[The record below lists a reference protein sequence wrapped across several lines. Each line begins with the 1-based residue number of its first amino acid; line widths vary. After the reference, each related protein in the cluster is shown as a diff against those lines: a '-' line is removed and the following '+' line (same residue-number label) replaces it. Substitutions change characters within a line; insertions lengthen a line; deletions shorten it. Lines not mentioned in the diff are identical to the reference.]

1 MYGPGGEMQGVSIDG
16 VTIRYEDNGSGPTV
30 VFVHGLYVAGSVW
43 SQVVDRLDGLRS
55 IVPTWPLGA
64 HADPAPTA
72 DLSARAIA
80 KMIPRFLDALDLQ
93 GVTVVANDT
102 GGGLVLASLATGE
115 PGLSRIRGI
124 VLTNCDSYEH
134 FPPKGFDTMIA
145 IVRKS
150 QKAGASILRFFAS
163 KPGQKIFLKAVSK
176 NPPRGILAA
185 EIFGSFLNSPATRAD
200 ALRTSKTIEPSVT
213 LDAVDALR
221 SFEKPVLLIWGDSD
235 RFFPV
240 EHAMRLKADFPE
252 ASLELVEGAA
262 TYVMLDRPDE
272 VAASIAG
279 FVGSA
284 PLGSA

>member
-1 MYGPGGEMQGVSIDG
+1 MQSESLDG
-16 VTIRYEDNGSGPTV
+16 VTIRYEDSGSGPTV
-30 VFVHGLYVAGSVW
+30 VFVHGLYVAGSLW
-43 SQVVDRLDGLRS
+43 SQVVDRLDGIRS
-55 IVPTWPLGA
+55 IVPTWPLGG
-64 HADPAPTA
+64 HADPAPNA
-72 DLSARAIA
+72 DLSVRAIA
-80 KMIPRFLDALDLQ
+80 KLIPRFLDALDLR

-115 PGLSRIRGI
+115 PGLSRIAGI

-134 FPPKGFDTMIA
+134 FPPKGFATMIA

-150 QKAGASILRFFAS
+150 RTMGAAILRFLAS
-163 KPGQKIFLKAVSK
+163 KPGQRVFLKSVCK
-176 NPPRGILAA
+176 NPPRGIGAT
-185 EIFGSFLNSPATRAD
+185 EIFGSFPDSPATRAD

-240 EHAMRLKADFPE
+240 DHAKRLKADFPE
-252 ASLELVEGAA
+252 ASLELIEGAA

-272 VAASIAG
+272 VAASIQR
-279 FVGSA
+279 FVQGGPS
-284 PLGSA
+284 